1 MLECAFFHTRN
12 ATADPTMTMIAALN
26 MTHPTISP
34 ANIPAGIGAGSCVG
48 EAVVYMQTH
57 LHT

>member
-1 MLECAFFHTRN
+1 MKN
-12 ATADPTMTMIAALN
+12 ATADPTMTMTAAPN

-48 EAVVYMQTH
+48 EAVVNVQTH